1 VTAVGWAI
9 VHPERNQA
17 LAELSVRDTGLG
29 NVNDKITKNRRK
41 TMGLLRDLRGA
52 KSVGVIAE
60 LPDKGRA
67 DAILVDCGPGS
78 FTGVRVGLAAA
89 RALALAWGA
98 EVSGYSS
105 LALIAASAF
114 AELDAPE
121 TLSVAI
127 VGGHGEYFVQR
138 FDKEGVRPIAP
149 LASLKPREA
158 ALLCG
163 ADPVAGSGAEA
174 MRAAGASGR
183 AIAIHADARGTALL
197 PPTLATLPPS
207 PIYGRAPDARLPG

>member
-1 VTAVGWAI
+1 MRRLSIETATAACSVALFEDGVLIGHVHELVGRGHA
-9 VHPERNQA
+9 ER
-17 LAELSVRDTGLG
+17 LVP
-29 NVNDKITKNRRK
+29 
-41 TMGLLRDLRGA
+41 M
-52 KSVGVIAE
+52 IAE
-60 LPDKGRA
+60 LPDRGRA

-98 EVSGYSS
+98 EIAGYSS

-114 AELDAPE
+114 AELDGSE

-138 FDKEGVRPIAP
+138 FDREGVRPIAP
-149 LASLKPREA
+149 LASLKPEAA

-163 ADPVAGSGAEA
+163 TDPIAGSGAEA
-174 MRAAGASGR
+174 MWAAGAPGR
-183 AIAIHADARGTALL
+183 MIATHCDARNTALL
-197 PPTLATLPPS
+197 PPSLAALAPT